1 MSSSLIVC
9 GGKMRVASP
18 EWTPAFSTCSEIAW
32 ATTWGKEPHGQRISI
47 KKLWMIQYCDKI
59 FLERDSLKGNYTNL
73 SILSYSIHFD
83 FPSALDEFRHHNRM
97 VLNLKKKDK
106 SGEIPTWELIAIIH
120 SGRLDF
126 LPALTPQKIKKTNI
140 PVTPWQPLVKT
151 FSVQLDRKLRSW
163 LSHCTE
169 RKQIKTFYYF
179 QPIRV

>member
-47 KKLWMIQYCDKI
+47 KKLWIIQYCDKI
-59 FLERDSLKGNYTNL
+59 FFERDSLKGNYTNL

-97 VLNLKKKDK
+97 VLNSKQKDK
-106 SGEIPTWELIAIIH
+106 SGEIPTWELIATID

-126 LPALTPQKIKKTNI
+126 LPALTPQKIKKSEHTCDTLAASCKNF
-140 PVTPWQPLVKT
+140 
-151 FSVQLDRKLRSW
+151 FSS
-163 LSHCTE
+163 TG
-169 RKQIKTFYYF
+169 
-179 QPIRV
+179 P